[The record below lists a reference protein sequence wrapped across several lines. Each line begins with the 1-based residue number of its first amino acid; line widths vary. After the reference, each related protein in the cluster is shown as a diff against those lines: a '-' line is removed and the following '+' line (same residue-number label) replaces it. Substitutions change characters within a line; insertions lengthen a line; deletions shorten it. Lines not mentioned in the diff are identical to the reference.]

1 MKYILILLMSCA
13 VITANGQ
20 NKKNQGYQFKDTKL
34 IKTTPIESQDRA
46 GTCWSYAAG
55 GWMECEMIRIN
66 NNLENLS
73 ELFVV
78 RHNYYNK
85 AVKYVRMHGKINFS
99 QGAELNDPL
108 EVIKKY
114 GMVPENQYQGLN
126 YLWPNQDPTHIHGEL
141 EAVLTGYLDG
151 VISNRN
157 KTLSSVWKKG
167 IDAILDTYLGKV
179 PESFTYTDGIRYT
192 PKTFAKEV
200 VGINTDDYMY
210 VTSFTHHPF
219 YAPFV
224 LEVPDNS
231 SFGQYQNVP
240 MNELLAII
248 ENSINNGYAVGWS
261 SDVSEKGFQ
270 HTKGFAVVPELNIA
284 ELDNSERLRWEKLS
298 AKDRKKQMLSFKSIV
313 TEKTITQE
321 MRQQGFDSYATTDD
335 HGMIIVGIAKDQNGT
350 KYFKVKN
357 SWGVNSKYDGYF
369 YASEAYVKYKTIS
382 IGVHKDAIPKDI
394 AKKF

>member
-1 MKYILILLMSCA
+1 MKHILILLISFV

-20 NKKNQGYQFKDTKL
+20 NKKNQGYQFKDIKTV
-34 IKTTPIESQDRA
+34 KTTPIESQDRA

-78 RHNYYNK
+78 RHNYFDK
-85 AVKYVRMHGKINFS
+85 AVLYVRMHGKINFG
-99 QGAELNDPL
+99 QGAEMNDPL

-114 GMVPENQYQGLN
+114 GMVPENVYQGLD
-126 YLWPNQDPTHIHGEL
+126 YLWPNQKPVHIHGEL
-141 EAVLTGYLDG
+141 EAVLVGYLDG
-151 VISNRN
+151 VIKNRN
-157 KTLSSVWKKG
+157 KSLSSVWQKG
-167 IDAILDTYLGKV
+167 INAILDTYLGKV
-179 PESFTYTDGIRYT
+179 PESFTYSDGIRYT
-192 PKTFAKEV
+192 PKSFAKEV
-200 VGINTDDYMY
+200 VGINPDDYTY
-210 VTSFTHHPF
+210 ITSFTHHPF
-219 YAPFV
+219 YSPFV

-231 SFGQYQNVP
+231 SFGQYQNIP
-240 MNELLAII
+240 MNELMAII
-248 ENSINNGYAVGWS
+248 ENSIKKGYAVGWS

-270 HTKGFAVVPELNIA
+270 HSKGFAVVPEFNIE
-284 ELDNSERLRWEKLS
+284 ELDNSERLRWEKLT
-298 AKDRKKQMLSFKSIV
+298 AQDRKKQMLSFENIV
-313 TEKTITQE
+313 PEKIITQE
-321 MRQQGFDSYATTDD
+321 LRQQGFDSYETTDD
-335 HGMIIVGIAKDQNGT
+335 HGMIIVGIAKDQKGN

-369 YASEAYVKYKTIS
+369 YASEAFVQYKTIS

>member
-1 MKYILILLMSCA
+1 MSCV

-20 NKKNQGYQFKDTKL
+20 NKKIQGYQFKDIKQ
-34 IKTTPIESQDRA
+34 IKTTPIESQDRS

-55 GWMECEMIRIN
+55 GWMECEMIRVK

-78 RHNYYNK
+78 RHNYYDK

-108 EVIKKY
+108 DVIKKY
-114 GMVPENQYQGLN
+114 GMVPENMYQGLN
-126 YLWPNQDPTHIHGEL
+126 YLWPNQDPIHIHGEL
-141 EAVLTGYLDG
+141 EAVLIGYLDG
-151 VISNRN
+151 VISNKN

-179 PESFTYTDGIRYT
+179 PESFTYSDGIKYT

-200 VGINTDDYMY
+200 VGINPDDYIY

-219 YAPFV
+219 YTPFV

-240 MNELLAII
+240 MNELLSII

-270 HTKGFAVVPELNIA
+270 YSKGFAVVPELNIA

-298 AKDRKKQMLSFKSIV
+298 AKDRKKQMLSFKNIV
-313 TEKTITQE
+313 PEKTITQE

-350 KYFKVKN
+350 TYYKVKN

-369 YASEAYVKYKTIS
+369 YASQAYVKYKTIS

>member
-1 MKYILILLMSCA
+1 MSCV

-20 NKKNQGYQFKDTKL
+20 NKKNQGYQFKDIKQ
-34 IKTTPIESQDRA
+34 IKTTPIESQDRS

-55 GWMECEMIRIN
+55 GWMECEMIRVK

-78 RHNYYNK
+78 RHNYYDK

-108 EVIKKY
+108 DVIKKY
-114 GMVPENQYQGLN
+114 GMVPENMYQGLN
-126 YLWPNQDPTHIHGEL
+126 YLWPNQDPIHIHGEL
-141 EAVLTGYLDG
+141 EAVLIGYLDG
-151 VISNRN
+151 VISNKN

-179 PESFTYTDGIRYT
+179 PESFTYSDGIRYT

-200 VGINTDDYMY
+200 VGINPDDYIY

-219 YAPFV
+219 YTPFV

-240 MNELLAII
+240 MNELLSII

-270 HTKGFAVVPELNIA
+270 YSKGFAVVPELNIA

-298 AKDRKKQMLSFKSIV
+298 AKDRKKQMLSFKNIV
-313 TEKTITQE
+313 PEKTITQE

-350 KYFKVKN
+350 TYYKVKN

-369 YASEAYVKYKTIS
+369 YASETYVKYKTIS
-382 IGVHKDAIPKDI
+382 IGVHNDAIPKDI